1 MSETTFTKEHLADA
15 YARGEQCGYD
25 RGREV
30 ARAEADTS
38 TQALHEA
45 YSAGEECGYDRGYE
59 EGHTIGFAEGYE
71 AAIEKSK
78 QILRETIEELLI

>member
-45 YSAGEECGYDRGYE
+45 YSAGEQCGYDRGHHDGSGEGYDKGYE
-59 EGHTIGFAEGYE
+59 EAMARATDLTQEL
-71 AAIEKSK
+71 IERL
-78 QILRETIEELLI
+78 Q